1 MIALKG
7 YEVRHKGN
15 RLVQD
20 IAFEVNN
27 GAALGVVGES
37 GSGKSISVLGALGLI
52 DSKQLVFDGTLEL
65 LGESVKVGSANW
77 RELLKK
83 NYGKN
88 IGVIYQDP
96 MTALHPT
103 IKCGEQ
109 LRESIHQEISQQE
122 RNELVNK
129 ALEEVGLDAEAAGK
143 YPFQLSGGQQQR
155 VMIAMATINK
165 PKIIIAD
172 EPNTALD
179 KASSEKIGKLI
190 KSIQQSIQASLITI
204 SHDIGF
210 VSEMSDQLMVM
221 KSGAAGKYPFQ
232 LSGGQQQRVM
242 IAMATINKP
251 KIIIADE
258 PNTALDK
265 ASSEKIGKLIKSIQQ
280 SIQASLITI
289 SHDIGFVSEMSDQL
303 MVMKSGA
310 IVEQGSTEEVLNR
323 PKSLY
328 TQALLACHPS
338 VEKKGQYLPEVQDIM
353 EGRSPELIE
362 AVNTDEDRLL
372 LKDIQPRY
380 KKGKSYFYPL
390 AEALSLRIAS
400 GAAVG
405 LVGQSGSGKSSVA
418 KCLIGWSESEG
429 GKLILEDKEYAFPI
443 KSWKDLRQEVQYVFQ
458 DPYGSLNPS
467 KRILEQLIRPFVN
480 NGFGNRKQAQQQ
492 AELMLSE
499 VGLSASDG
507 KKYPHEFSGG
517 QRQRIVIARAL
528 MVSPKVLICDE
539 SVSALDL
546 SVQAKILNL
555 LKSLQISRGLSILF
569 ISHDQDVVSYFCDE
583 VVELRN

>member
-20 IAFEVNN
+20 IAFEVNK

-52 DSKQLVFDGTLEL
+52 DSKPLVFDGTLEL
-65 LGESVKVGSANW
+65 LGKSVKVGSANW

-122 RNELVNK
+122 KNLLVNK
-129 ALEEVGLDAEAAGK
+129 ALEEVGLDVE
-143 YPFQLSGGQQQR
+143 
-155 VMIAMATINK
+155 
-165 PKIIIAD
+165 
-172 EPNTALD
+172 
-179 KASSEKIGKLI
+179 
-190 KSIQQSIQASLITI
+190 
-204 SHDIGF
+204 
-210 VSEMSDQLMVM
+210 
-221 KSGAAGKYPFQ
+221 AAGKYPFQ

-310 IVEQGSTEEVLNR
+310 IVEQGPTEEVLKR

-362 AVNTDEDRLL
+362 AVKTDEDRLL

-443 KSWKDLRQEVQYVFQ
+443 KSWKDLRKEVQYVFQ

-555 LKSLQISRGLSILF
+555 LKSLQISRALSILF